1 MYSMFCT
8 WEDVTMQRYLS
19 WIAREFKCDGEGEE
33 EGSKAQRT
41 KCPYSHPPGHIG
53 VRYESAAAKEA
64 LMPKGGYVR
73 IWDKWCHW
81 HLWVFLRHLTVSF
94 NLRRNTLYSPLAYGE
109 SQAAV
114 RGDNFNKKRRADRS
128 VN

>member
-1 MYSMFCT
+1 MYSMVCP
-8 WEDVTMQRYLS
+8 WEDATMQKYPS

-33 EGSKAQRT
+33 EGRHKEQNVPTATHQDTLR
-41 KCPYSHPPGHIG
+41 

-64 LMPKGGYVR
+64 LMPKGDYVR
-73 IWDKWCHW
+73 IWDKECHW

-94 NLRRNTLYSPLAYGE
+94 NLRRDTLHSPLACGE

-114 RGDNFNKKRRADRS
+114 KGDNFNKEPRADRPA
-128 VN
+128 N